1 MSELQTLAHLQ
12 DVDLQ
17 IEAELVTL
25 RETDSALGGDP
36 AVATARTRVEEM
48 REQILG
54 LERRL
59 RELEWDAE
67 KITGEITKDEERL
80 YGGRVRNPKE
90 LDGLQKDLD
99 SRKERRR
106 HVEDDELDILTSL
119 EARQAETR
127 AAEAALAKAEA
138 VWQERA
144 GILRAKHAQTTEHI
158 QALRDERA
166 RLQAEITPDTLTL
179 YERLRREKRGRA
191 VSRIDRSMC
200 LACRI
205 ALPAGVVAHVRQ
217 GRETVFCPSCG
228 RILTL

>member
-1 MSELQTLAHLQ
+1 MPELQTLAHLQ
-12 DVDLQ
+12 EIDLQ
-17 IEAELVTL
+17 IEAETVTL
-25 RETDSALGGDP
+25 RETEAALRGDP
-36 AVATARTRVEEM
+36 AVAAARTRVEEA
-48 REQILG
+48 RERVLG

-67 KITGEITKDEERL
+67 KLTGEIAKDEERL

-90 LDGLQKDLD
+90 LDQLQKDLD
-99 SRKERRR
+99 QRKGRRR
-106 HVEDDELDILTSL
+106 HVEDDELEVMTSL
-119 EARQAETR
+119 EARQSEAK
-127 AAEAALAKAEA
+127 AAEAGLAGTEA
-138 VWQERA
+138 AWREQE
-144 GILRAKHAQTTEHI
+144 GLLQAKQTQTQQHL
-158 QALRDERA
+158 QTLRDERT
-166 RLQAEITPDTLTL
+166 RLLAEVTPATLTL

>member
-12 DVDLQ
+12 EVDLQ
-17 IEAELVTL
+17 IEAETATL
-25 RETDSALGGDP
+25 RETETALGGDP
-36 AVATARTRVEEM
+36 AVAAARTRAQEL
-48 REQILG
+48 REQTLG

-67 KITGEITKDEERL
+67 KITGEITQDEERL

-90 LDGLQKDLD
+90 LDGLQKDLN

-106 HVEDDELDILTSL
+106 HVEDVELEIMTNL
-119 EARQAETR
+119 EAREAETK
-127 AAEAALAKAEA
+127 AAEAALARAEA
-138 VWQERA
+138 AWREQARTLQEKRT
-144 GILRAKHAQTTEHI
+144 QTLDRIH
-158 QALRDERA
+158 ALRDERA
-166 RLQAEITPDTLTL
+166 RLLAEITPETLAL

-191 VSRIDRSMC
+191 ISRIDRSMC
-200 LACRI
+200 MACRI
-205 ALPAGVVAHVRQ
+205 ALPSGVVTHVRQ